1 VPYAGYDLG
10 IKKEVSLIYY
20 NGKGRMLIAQIWAL
34 W

>member
-20 NGKGRMLIAQIWAL
+20 NGKGRMLKYGHCGD
-34 W
+34 